1 MSKAFSRLTRPIMR
15 KLRRGGIINEHGITF
30 KRQQNND
37 GLFTVNVMVDSQRIH
52 RVIGRESDG
61 TTRTQAENF
70 IEKIKQD
77 AKTGRLNLPKG
88 RKIALGF
95 SEAAKKYL
103 IKLEQEGGKDL
114 VMKRRRMLLHLIPY
128 FGNLPFSK
136 ISSFDVERYKKKRLN
151 EIVIHRGEK
160 QRKKDNIKL
169 KTTRP
174 GTINRELAAISHLF
188 SKAIE
193 WGWIDCRPAVI
204 KRYQEEQS
212 RITYLTTEQIKY
224 LIECAKQDQNQQIY
238 PFIVIGL
245 GTSMRR
251 MEILN
256 IRRENVNLQHRTI
269 YIPQAKSGA
278 REQPITQQL
287 AEFLE
292 GYLVGLQKGQPWLF
306 PSPGA
311 KEGHTMDIRKPF
323 RRVVSAAGMNPD
335 EIVRHTLRHTAIT
348 HLVQAGVDLPTVK
361 RISGHKT
368 LAMVERYAHQNG
380 EHIKKAMDILE
391 ERYKE
396 VV

>member
-1 MSKAFSRLTRPIMR
+1 MAKTFSKLTRPIMR
-15 KLRRGGIINEHGITF
+15 KLSKGSVINEHGITF
-30 KRQQNND
+30 KRKQNND
-37 GLFTVNVMVDSQRIH
+37 GLFTVNVMVDGQRIH

-61 TTRTQAENF
+61 TTRTQAEEF
-70 IEKIKQD
+70 IEKVKQD

-95 SEAAKKYL
+95 NEASEKYL
-103 IKLEQEGGKDL
+103 IKSEQEGGKDL
-114 VMKRRRMLLHLIPY
+114 VMKRRRMSLHLVPF
-128 FGNLPFSK
+128 FGNFPLSK
-136 ISSFDVERYKKKRLN
+136 ISSFDIERYKRKRLE
-151 EIVIHRGEK
+151 EIVIPGGEK

-169 KTTRP
+169 NTTRP
-174 GTINRELAAISHLF
+174 GTINRELAALSHLF

-193 WGWIDCRPAVI
+193 WGWIDYRPAII

-212 RITYLTTEQIKY
+212 RIIYLTTEQIKY

-251 MEILN
+251 MEILT
-256 IRRENVNLQHRTI
+256 IRRENVNLQRRTI

-323 RRVVSAAGMNPD
+323 RRVVSENVLD
-335 EIVRHTLRHTAIT
+335 I
-348 HLVQAGVDLPTVK
+348 
-361 RISGHKT
+361 ISS
-368 LAMVERYAHQNG
+368 
-380 EHIKKAMDILE
+380 
-391 ERYKE
+391 
-396 VV
+396 